1 MSGRRVVQRSR
12 GGGGRMT
19 SVMAVAMLGAVE
31 LVIIVVLVVV
41 PILSEGSVPIWNMTL
56 CAILLPAVSVVFMV
70 MSFVK
75 IDGKWQW
82 RWGRARG

>member
-1 MSGRRVVQRSR
+1 MSDRRTVQRSR

-31 LVIIVVLVVV
+31 LAIIVVLVVV
-41 PILSEGSVPIWNMTL
+41 PILTQGSVPIWNL
-56 CAILLPAVSVVFMV
+56 VACAILLPIASVVFVV

-75 IDGKWQW
+75 VDGKWQW
-82 RWGRARG
+82 RWGRPVG

>member
-1 MSGRRVVQRSR
+1 MSDRRTVWRSR
-12 GGGGRMT
+12 GGGARMT

-41 PILSEGSVPIWNMTL
+41 PILTQGSVPVWNLVL
-56 CAILLPAVSVVFMV
+56 CAILLPTVSTVFVV

-75 IDGKWQW
+75 VDGKWQW
-82 RWGRARG
+82 RWTDR

>member
-1 MSGRRVVQRSR
+1 MSDRRTVQRSR
-12 GGGGRMT
+12 GGAGRMT

-31 LVIIVVLVVV
+31 LAIIVVLVVV
-41 PILSEGSVPIWNMTL
+41 PILTEGSVPVWNMVL
-56 CAILLPAVSVVFMV
+56 CAILLPTVSTVFMV

-82 RWGRARG
+82 RWGRAG

>member
-1 MSGRRVVQRSR
+1 MSSDRRTVRRS

-19 SVMAVAMLGAVE
+19 GVMAVAMLGAAE
-31 LVIIVVLVVV
+31 LAIIVVLVVV
-41 PILSEGSVPIWNMTL
+41 PILTEGSVPIWNMTL
-56 CAILLPAVSVVFMV
+56 CAILLPTVSTVFMV

-82 RWGRARG
+82 RWGRAGG